1 MQETFKQAMSR
12 FATGVCVV
20 TYHNPKTNEIDGV
33 TISAFSSLSLSPL
46 KILFCIGNM
55 GKSYEIL
62 KDVKQFSVNILS
74 SKQKELAYQFAGQN
88 RENLADVIT
97 DTGGVPMIKDCLANV
112 ICDKGN
118 SYAEGDHDIVIGN
131 VKNILLADT
140 DNADIEPLLYYQSAI
155 IEDYQHNA

>member
-20 TYHNPKTNEIDGV
+20 TYYNPKTNEVDGV
-33 TISAFSSLSLSPL
+33 TISAFSSVSLSPL

-55 GKSYEIL
+55 GKSYEAL

-74 SKQKELAYQFAGQN
+74 STQKDLAYQFAGPN

-97 DTGGVPMIKDCLANV
+97 DVDGVPMIKGCLANV

-118 SYAEGDHDIVIGN
+118 SYGEGDHDIVIGDVN
-131 VKNILLADT
+131 NILLADT
-140 DNADIEPLLYYQSAI
+140 DSIEIEPLLYYQSAI
-155 IEDYQHNA
+155 VEDYQHNA